1 MIARS
6 ALLSRASSRAYR
18 KRLACAETMTGIS
31 AAHRSFHFT
40 ALVTRLALTTLLELR
55 SGCGTNRLCRPVC
68 KNFRNWRFTGL
79 TMAVPVLLSF
89 DPFRTSVERRTG
101 PHMSRNQPAESLSPK
116 MRCAIDACG
125 SSSYSPKPSIWPA
138 YLVFRALI
146 RTLAA
151 GPDEAGF
158 WPVISNPSVT
168 TWTPQFFTLE

>member
-1 MIARS
+1 MAWAAPVATLLLFPGASMIARS

-79 TMAVPVLLSF
+79 TMAVPVLLSLTRSRQRRAEAVCRKVRVWWESQCCLRSRLCGELNCGK
-89 DPFRTSVERRTG
+89 PIAVRPEVE
-101 PHMSRNQPAESLSPK
+101 NENN
-116 MRCAIDACG
+116 D
-125 SSSYSPKPSIWPA
+125 
-138 YLVFRALI
+138 F
-146 RTLAA
+146 
-151 GPDEAGF
+151 
-158 WPVISNPSVT
+158 T
-168 TWTPQFFTLE
+168 T